1 MKNNKDI
8 FYIPRIS
15 IFDDIKDELSSVF
28 IPFIDLEY
36 EPSDLRWQGHVDA
49 SKSFWRKKFLKR
61 ILFSWSRLS
70 GARTQKNIE
79 VDYSSQW
86 SNATLEENI
95 NNTKSV
101 PCTWHNR
108 KFLARSYGLKRT
120 HQFLLAKFIES
131 AKPMSILEVGSG
143 NGLNLFVLSY
153 IFPSIRLSGIE
164 LTRGGYDASMKI
176 ASEDTLP
183 EYILNFS
190 PLKGT
195 ASDAHKSIDFRQ
207 GTAKNLP
214 HSDNSFDMVFTFL
227 ALEQMEEIRDDAL
240 FQLSRVCKKYLVMVE
255 PFRDW
260 NNSSTNRH
268 RVVSL
273 DYFSAWISDLSKFG
287 LKPIGYYENIPN
299 KLHYV
304 TNFLVVEKI

>member
-1 MKNNKDI
+1 MKNNKNKS
-8 FYIPRIS
+8 YIPRLFIS
-15 IFDDIKDELSSVF
+15 DDIQEELDSVF
-28 IPFIDLEY
+28 NPFIDKEY
-36 EPSDLRWQGHVDA
+36 ESSDLAWQEHVDR
-49 SKSFWRKKFLKR
+49 SKSFWLKKFLKR
-61 ILFSWSRLS
+61 ILLGWSSLS

-86 SNATLEENI
+86 SNASLEENI
-95 NNTKSV
+95 TNPKSV
-101 PCTWHNR
+101 PCKWENR
-108 KFLARSYGLKRT
+108 KFLARAYGLKRI

-131 AKPMSILEVGSG
+131 TKPKSILEVGSG
-143 NGLNLFVLSY
+143 NGLNLFVLSH

-164 LTRGGYDASMKI
+164 LTKGGFDASIKI

-190 PLKGT
+190 PLKGV
-195 ASDAHKSIDFRQ
+195 ASNAHKSIDFRQ
-207 GTAKNLP
+207 GTAKSLP
-214 HSDNSFDMVFTFL
+214 HDDNSFDIVFTFL
-227 ALEQMEEIRDDAL
+227 ALEQMEEIRNDAL
-240 FQLSRVCKKYLVMVE
+240 SQLSRVCKKYLVMVE

-260 NNSSTNRH
+260 NDSSTNRH

-287 LKPIGYYENIPN
+287 LKPVGYYENIPN